1 MLSALLSVHLGPGSP
16 VSASGYGIGY
26 IIKDNGIQFCVCSK
40 HRQTA
45 RFEFGC
51 FAAWGRYV
59 PERLFFEFPHSLWCA
74 RALQIRYI
82 LTLSKFLCSMKQL
95 LHEEERV
102 AIRKHAEASAHSP
115 TNARQEA
122 VAVAGADGDEAKT
135 SSPSSPMS
143 KARAANRVRLRHLAS
158 VGSTIDVNVRPRAAS
173 RDTNSS
179 SAGDAAIRRT
189 TSAWSSRDVIVPTNV
204 AAVQMEDQETLF
216 GY

>member
-1 MLSALLSVHLGPGSP
+1 MGLASP

-51 FAAWGRYV
+51 VLEANLYQTCC
-59 PERLFFEFPHSLWCA
+59 FPSHHCP
-74 RALQIRYI
+74 RAFQITVRYI

-102 AIRKHAEASAHSP
+102 AVRKHAEAAAHSP
-115 TNARQEA
+115 TNTPET
-122 VAVAGADGDEAKT
+122 VGGSEGDEAKT

-173 RDTNSS
+173 RDANSS
-179 SAGDAAIRRT
+179 VTGEAAIRRT